1 MNTADMLR
9 ARVASWPEK
18 STRQASLQLW
28 DAAIVRVASVLDAV
42 ARCKHLPVRRDGV
55 TMCWWC
61 GSTIPCNQVEP

>member
-42 ARCKHLPVRRDGV
+42 ARCKHLNVRFPSGQTYCWLCGTNGV
-55 TMCWWC
+55 K
-61 GSTIPCNQVEP
+61 P